1 MKIVI
6 DDKIPYIQGALEAF
20 ATVKYIGGGVISN
33 ADLKDADA
41 LITRTRT
48 KCNKALLEGTQVKYI
63 ATATIGFDHI
73 DTAYCKEAGIQWTNA
88 PGCNSG
94 SVLQY
99 IASVFAWLILEKQQD
114 FSKLTV
120 GVVGAGNV
128 GGKVVRLCQTL
139 GIKVLVNDPPRAL
152 AEGAENFVSFE
163 EILTQADIITCHVPL
178 NRSGDYS
185 TYHLLNET
193 SLSKLKR
200 KPLIINS
207 SRGEVVET
215 NAIYAALLSGQVSNL
230 VLDVW
235 ENEPNIHPQLLEK
248 TVIATP
254 HIAGYSADGKANG
267 SSMSVQAISRFF
279 NLEAKDWKP
288 NDVPAP
294 AVNKLMLDCGGLSL
308 FETFAYIIRFT
319 YDVKSDSDRLKAEPN
334 KFEKF
339 RGNYPVRREF
349 PEFTIELSNCTD
361 ELAVMIQKLGF
372 NVIHKS

>member
-1 MKIVI
+1 M
-6 DDKIPYIQGALEAF
+6 
-20 ATVKYIGGGVISN
+20 
-33 ADLKDADA
+33 
-41 LITRTRT
+41 
-48 KCNKALLEGTQVKYI
+48 
-63 ATATIGFDHI
+63 
-73 DTAYCKEAGIQWTNA
+73 
-88 PGCNSG
+88 
-94 SVLQY
+94 
-99 IASVFAWLILEKQQD
+99 EKQQD

-319 YDVKSDSDRLKAEPN
+319 YDVKSDSDRLKAEPD